1 MKSDRNYTS
10 LPIWEQLMDY
20 VRTIYQL
27 TARFPGDEKEGLTR
41 KLRDKA
47 VEIPV
52 LFASG
57 TNGKLSPE
65 TRNHIA
71 QAAQA
76 LHETETLLLVCRHL
90 AFLQDRECED
100 LKDKILTISKE
111 LSQLSSKIN
120 RNLK

>member
-1 MKSDRNYTS
+1 MKSERNYTS
-10 LPIWEQLMDY
+10 LPVWEQLMDY
-20 VRTIYQL
+20 VKTMYQL
-27 TARFPGDEKEGLTR
+27 TARFPVDEKDGLTR

-71 QAAQA
+71 QASQA
-76 LHETETLLLVCRHL
+76 LLETETLLLVCHQL
-90 AFLQDRECED
+90 AYVQDREFAE
-100 LKDKILTISKE
+100 LKDKILALSKE
-111 LSQLSSKIN
+111 LYQLNSKIN